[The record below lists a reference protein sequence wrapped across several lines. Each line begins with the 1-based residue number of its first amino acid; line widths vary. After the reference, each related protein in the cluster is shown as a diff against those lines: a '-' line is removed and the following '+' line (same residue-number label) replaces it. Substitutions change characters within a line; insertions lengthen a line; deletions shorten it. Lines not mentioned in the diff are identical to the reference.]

1 MSDTFRGP
9 SIVSD
14 DDRDR
19 DELAAATMEAGDVVG
34 PYRLLRLIGEG
45 ASGRVFE
52 VEHVKIARRAAMKVL
67 SPAHTLR
74 PGAVRRLLAE
84 AQAVNRIN
92 HPHIVEITDVIE
104 ADRPGGVNAVV
115 MELLEGQS
123 LATAMMKDGKL
134 CPDRY
139 VRVLVQVADAL
150 AAAHAA

>member
-19 DELAAATMEAGDVVG
+19 DELAAATMEAGDLVG

-67 SPAHTLR
+67 SPEHTLR

-104 ADRPGGVNAVV
+104 AERPGGINAVV
-115 MELLEGQS
+115 MELLEGTS
-123 LATAMMKDGKL
+123 LAQAMVGGANL
-134 CPDRY
+134 RADRY
-139 VRVLVQVADAL
+139 VPIL
-150 AAAHAA
+150 